1 MLDLRVYL
9 VLDAATRASPTTGG
23 AMTHLINCYCGSG
36 LFYIDSSSHLDVCVG
51 IEVNEISIS
60 EARENAASN
69 GIENGSNRRV
79 AAHLC
84 NYKGCTN
91 RVQMGEL

>member
-1 MLDLRVYL
+1 MVDL

-23 AMTHLINCYCGSG
+23 AMTHLIDCYCGSG

-51 IEVNEISIS
+51 IEVNEMSLS
-60 EARENAASN
+60 EARENA
-69 GIENGSNRRV
+69 SNRRV

-84 NYKGCTN
+84 NYEGCTYQ
-91 RVQMGEL
+91 VQMGEFETGAS

>member
-1 MLDLRVYL
+1 MVDL

-23 AMTHLINCYCGSG
+23 AMTHLIDCYCGSG

-51 IEVNEISIS
+51 IEVNEMSLS
-60 EARENAASN
+60 EARENAF
-69 GIENGSNRRV
+69 NRRV

-84 NYKGCTN
+84 NYEGCTYQ
-91 RVQMGEL
+91 VQMGEL